1 MHIQKKTTISGEWA
15 KKGEDV
21 KDGDSIIVLDEG
33 EIVTGD
39 FGDSHVFKVKTDKG
53 DKLLRFN
60 QTSLNNMVDAFG
72 TNSAQWVNK
81 VVKVW
86 MIKVMVGGKMQD
98 VVFLSHPDAEM
109 DDEGRF
115 KLETSSDT
123 TENSVTVDN
132 YPTEETEG
140 ISSED
145 TPF

>member
-60 QTSLNNMVDAFG
+60 QTSLNNMVDAFD
-72 TNSAQWVNK
+72 ND
-81 VVKVW
+81 
-86 MIKVMVGGKMQD
+86 VGDKEIRD
-98 VVFLSHPDAEM
+98 VRLILNHSKWNEIQKTSMDFLEM
-109 DDEGRF
+109 
-115 KLETSSDT
+115 LEKEI
-123 TENSVTVDN
+123 EN
-132 YPTEETEG
+132 E
-140 ISSED
+140 
-145 TPF
+145 